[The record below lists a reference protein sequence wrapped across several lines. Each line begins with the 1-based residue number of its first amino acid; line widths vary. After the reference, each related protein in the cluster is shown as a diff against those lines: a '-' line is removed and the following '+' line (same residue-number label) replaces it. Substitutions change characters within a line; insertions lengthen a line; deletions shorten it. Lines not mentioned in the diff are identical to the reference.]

1 MRRDAL
7 AILLCLAASVGASR
21 DCRAAECPGKET
33 DATATEEMA
42 VEGPTVYVRAAT
54 GPRPNEAVCLVCR
67 YGARPVVMVCV
78 RGLDD
83 DVAELIER
91 IDRSVDKH
99 RADGLR
105 GMAIFLDKDARLAQP
120 LVAMMAWKR
129 QLTLPLVFPV
139 EAGGPKALELS
150 PDAQLTVLLY
160 KERKVQQRL
169 VFSAGELKEKG
180 SDGVLAAVE
189 KLIAPQ

>member
-1 MRRDAL
+1 M
-7 AILLCLAASVGASR
+7 
-21 DCRAAECPGKET
+21 P
-33 DATATEEMA
+33 
-42 VEGPTVYVRAAT
+42 VEVPSFYVRHAT
-54 GPRPNEAVCLVCR
+54 GARPNEAVCLVCR

-83 DVAELIER
+83 NVAELIEG
-91 IDRSVDKH
+91 IDRAVDKH

-120 LVAMMAWKR
+120 LVAMMAWRR

-150 PDAQLTVLLY
+150 PEAQLTVLLY
-160 KERKVQQRL
+160 RERKVRERME
-169 VFSAGELKEKG
+169 FSAGELKEKG
-180 SDGVLAAVE
+180 SEGVLAAVE
-189 KLIAPQ
+189 KLVAGS